1 VTKLNSRSGYWK
13 AELFWWSVSS
23 RSGKSLPPYR
33 LCNADYI
40 SSFSGAFF
48 VLLYYLP
55 IYFQAIDGST
65 AQQSGIRN
73 LPLIIAMSEY
83 LPI

>member
-1 VTKLNSRSGYWK
+1 
-13 AELFWWSVSS
+13 
-23 RSGKSLPPYR
+23 
-33 LCNADYI
+33 LCNVDYI

-55 IYFQAIDGST
+55 IYFQAIDGAT

-73 LPLIIAMSEY
+73 LPLILAMSEY